1 MKCKCQMISEL
12 IERNMFLERQIDYAI
27 SIESAFELMEVV
39 SINEERISKLKREL
53 MKWESKKKSGT
64 LEALVHSVYY

>member
-27 SIESAFELMEVV
+27 SIESTFELMEVV
-39 SINEERISKLKREL
+39 SINEERINKLKREL
-53 MKWESKKKSGT
+53 MQ
-64 LEALVHSVYY
+64 